1 MLYCDMCEKKLSPV
15 CGDSVDRE
23 EHPEVGMS
31 GQGVTENCFDLGKRE
46 MRLSSLA
53 VRDLSLKTTADIKK
67 TWNNF
72 DLWKRKRST

>member
-1 MLYCDMCEKKLSPV
+1 MCEKKLSPV